1 MGSIVLEKAPVVG
14 LFGLFGLQ
22 SGHRNSSSDARFMGY
37 RGKFL
42 TFQIVLIG
50 CLTAG
55 SLECQTAKSSYALSK
70 LSVLAR
76 PVAFQA
82 ATPAPGQVAK
92 PAKLNINVIGGA
104 GAINDVKQRT
114 PRDITVEIDD
124 ENDHPVEGAMVTF
137 FAPNEGPGGSFVG
150 DTHLLTVMTGSDGR
164 AVAKDFRPNDIP
176 GDYTIQVSVAFADQS
191 ASSTISQSN
200 QVSAEAPVTK
210 RSGMSGKKI
219 GLIVAAG
226 AAVAVGAALGL
237 SHGGSSTSNGSSG
250 GTATVGVGGPPTVG
264 APH

>member
-1 MGSIVLEKAPVVG
+1 
-14 LFGLFGLQ
+14 
-22 SGHRNSSSDARFMGY
+22 MGY

-42 TFQIVLIG
+42 TFHILLFG
-50 CLTAG
+50 CLAAG
-55 SLECQTAKSSYALSK
+55 SLQCQTARSSYTLSK
-70 LSVLAR
+70 LPLFAR

-82 ATPAPGQVAK
+82 PTPAPGQVAK

-150 DTHLLTVMTGSDGR
+150 DSHLLTVMTGSDGR

-176 GDYTIQVSVAFADQS
+176 GDYTIQVSVAFADQT
-191 ASSTISQSN
+191 ANSTISQSN
-200 QVSAEAPVTK
+200 QVSAEPPATK
-210 RSGMSGKKI
+210 RSAMSGKKI

-226 AAVAVGAALGL
+226 AAVAVGAAIGL
-237 SHGGSSTSNGSSG
+237 SHGGSSSSNTSSG